1 MRDEGLQ
8 NRIAAELTALIA
20 AGDVS
25 ADSHLTTPGLAE
37 RFSVSRSPV
46 REALRQLEEQGLVR
60 QEKNRGYFVNALS
73 ARVKASALKAS
84 SGLQDAPRAYYALAE
99 DWVRDAVPEDVTET
113 FLIERYKLSRSELGT
128 ILTRAA
134 AEGWIERKPGYGWK
148 LLPVAKTPEAQAQ
161 LYRMRMLLEPA
172 AFLEPT
178 FQLDR
183 PACARLRSDLERI
196 RDGANLTWPAERLHA
211 TGVMFHEGLVRMSG
225 NVFLYQAVQRINR
238 LRRLLE
244 YRAMIDRTRA
254 LQETDEHLNILES
267 LERGDLVETSFRM
280 RQHVARALGRK
291 MPPAGEPR
299 HNGLRLK
306 ESHHA
311 QRSQVEVK

>member
-1 MRDEGLQ
+1 MRDDGLPG
-8 NRIAAELTALIA
+8 RIAAELTALIA
-20 AGDVS
+20 AGDVGP
-25 ADSHLTTPGLAE
+25 DSRLTTPVLAE

-73 ARVKASALKAS
+73 PRVKASALKVAS
-84 SGLQDAPRAYYALAE
+84 GPQDAPRAYYALAE
-99 DWVRDAVPEDVTET
+99 DWLRDAVPENVTET
-113 FLIERYKLSRSELGT
+113 ALIERYKLSRSELGA

-148 LLPVAKTPEAQAQ
+148 LLPVAKTAEAQAQ

-183 PACARLRSDLERI
+183 TACARLRADLERI
-196 RDGANLTWPAERLHA
+196 CEGANLTWPAERLHA
-211 TGVMFHEGLVRMSG
+211 TGVMFHEGLVGMSG
-225 NVFLYQAVQRINR
+225 NVFLHQAVRRINR
-238 LRRLLE
+238 MRRLLE
-244 YRAMIDRTRA
+244 YRVMIDRARA
-254 LQETDEHLNILES
+254 LQETEEHLDILQT

-280 RQHVARALGRK
+280 RQHVALALERK
-291 MPPAGEPR
+291 SEQKSKWTSFERKPNMQMAKPR
-299 HNGLRLK
+299 
-306 ESHHA
+306 
-311 QRSQVEVK
+311 